1 MKKFF
6 GKNKK
11 TAVILLCCIL
21 LFGCFSACTGNRVKI
36 KIGTGS
42 EQGSYYSYA
51 TNLAMITKDD
61 ADMKVMATAGS
72 AANVRL
78 LQKGFV
84 DAAIVQND
92 ILYSASEGSGIFD
105 DSDFE
110 TPLNFSAVSGLYTE
124 CIQVVVLKDS
134 DINSID
140 DLAGKKVSVGEA
152 ESGVIQ
158 NAEQILN
165 LYGITFQ
172 DIESYNLSFELSSDA
187 LKNEEI
193 DAFFITA
200 GAPTQAIND
209 LAKEMPIRILSFSD
223 SEIERIRNRYPFYFS
238 VTIPAET
245 YEGMKEDVQTI
256 GVRAVLVVSNKMK
269 KETVKSLTEKVL
281 MYSSEL
287 TSYSVTDEVFVV
299 SDVRDAVS
307 FIPIAFHPGAVEYY
321 NSQGLSVEE
330 NEEING
336 VFVFGSQDE

>member
-6 GKNKK
+6 GKYKK

-172 DIESYNLSFELSSDA
+172 DIESYNLSFELSRDA

-269 KETVKSLTEKVL
+269 KETVKILTEKVL

-287 TSYSVTDEVFVV
+287 TSYAVTDEVFVV

>member
-1 MKKFF
+1 MKKFL
-6 GKNKK
+6 GKYKK

-21 LFGCFSACTGNRVKI
+21 LFGCLSACTGNREKI

-51 TNLAMITKDD
+51 TNLAMITKDE

-84 DAAIVQND
+84 DVAIVQND
-92 ILYSASEGSGIFD
+92 ILYSAAEGSGV
-105 DSDFE
+105 FE
-110 TPLNFSAVSGLYTE
+110 NSEFENPLNFSAVSGLYTE
-124 CIQVVVLKDS
+124 CIQVVVLEDS

-172 DIESYNLSFELSSDA
+172 DIESYNLSFELSRDA

-223 SEIERIRNRYPFYFS
+223 SEIERIRNKYPFYFS

-287 TSYSVTDEVFVV
+287 TSYAVTDDEFVV